1 MLPHQRNT
9 ETSSYSLMR
18 EKAAFSE
25 PLTPGVEEAIQGFE
39 LGNVLRIQVAL
50 VVVFTTKVIF
60 EAQAVQHRIDG
71 ITATY
76 LVQPDG
82 ISVGFG
88 DEINLPEETAHL
100 PVLKDEPQ
108 FLTPVQAEGAE
119 PSSFH
124 SLPDTDSGEAHE
136 DVSLSLDRRKQ
147 GDDQE
152 YVPKLLLVELLPGS
166 GEPEVEYSTPKSM
179 WNHLFHSDKSGNV

>member
-1 MLPHQRNT
+1 M
-9 ETSSYSLMR
+9 
-18 EKAAFSE
+18 
-25 PLTPGVEEAIQGFE
+25 
-39 LGNVLRIQVAL
+39 VL
-50 VVVFTTKVIF
+50 TTKVIF

-76 LVQPDG
+76 PVQPDG
-82 ISVGFG
+82 ISVS
-88 DEINLPEETAHL
+88 PEMKSSAGGNAHL

-108 FLTPVQAEGAE
+108 FLVPVQAEGAE
-119 PSSFH
+119 PSFFH

-166 GEPEVEYSTPKSM
+166 GNRKSRILPQKYVESS
-179 WNHLFHSDKSGNV
+179 FHSDKSGNV